1 MTVPQVRTMLSLLLH
16 RKLDDTHP
24 EILCRQ
30 TTRRLQRNEIARF
43 YHWKKHNRL
52 APKRI
57 HQRK

>member
-1 MTVPQVRTMLSLLLH
+1 MTVPQVRTMLSRLLH
-16 RKLDDTHP
+16 RKLNENHP

-30 TTRRLQRNEIARF
+30 ATRRLQRNESARF

-52 APKRI
+52 APIRI